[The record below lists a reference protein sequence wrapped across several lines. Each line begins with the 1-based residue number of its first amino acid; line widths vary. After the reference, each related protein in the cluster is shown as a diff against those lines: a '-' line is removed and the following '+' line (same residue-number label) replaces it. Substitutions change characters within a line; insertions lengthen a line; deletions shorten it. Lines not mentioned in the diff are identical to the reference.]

1 MTREEVYSE
10 CLSKLY
16 ESNFLMLELP
26 TGFGKSKLSIDLVNN
41 LVENK
46 YKDKSVSMLLLV
58 AKRVHKETWKRE
70 FEKWGGINVD
80 SLTIECYESL
90 KKHENERFDILVM
103 DEVHHINSDLRLDAL
118 KTVDFG
124 NAIGLSATIPNKL
137 KMYFQYTYHMQIVSC
152 GIADAIENEVLPE
165 PKIILLPLQLDGKN
179 LSETLEVNP
188 KIKGKVYHDVYEKR
202 WTYRNQRLHAILKC
216 TQKQKLGEMNAQI
229 LKMKNLYAR
238 TRQEFFK
245 NKWLHSCGER
255 LQYLAYLKNDI
266 IKDILEK
273 LDKDRTITF
282 CKTIEQA
289 EILGNH
295 CIHSKNKDSD
305 QIYNDFNNRKIDHI
319 VSVNILN
326 ENANLTDCKYAIF
339 ANYSSSE
346 VIGPQRLGRSLRHK
360 SPIII
365 MPFYEGTREQEILE
379 NMIKDFNKDAIY
391 TIHTLGEMEEFIK
404 K

>member
-1 MTREEVYSE
+1 MTRENIYSE

-16 ESNFLMLELP
+16 KSKFLILELP

-41 LVENK
+41 LVKTK
-46 YKDKSVSMLLLV
+46 YKNTPVSMLLLV
-58 AKRVHKETWKRE
+58 AKRVHKETWEKE
-70 FEKWGGINVD
+70 FEKWGGINVN

-90 KKHENERFDILVM
+90 RKHKGERFDIIVM
-103 DEVHHINSDLRLDAL
+103 DEVHHINSNLRLDAL
-118 KTVDFG
+118 KTIDFG
-124 NAIGLSATIPNKL
+124 NIIGLSATIPNKL
-137 KMYFQYTYHMQIVSC
+137 KMYLQYTYHMQIVSC

-165 PKIILLPLQLDGKN
+165 PKIVLMPLQLDGKN
-179 LSETLEVNP
+179 PSETLEINP
-188 KIKGKVYHDVYEKR
+188 KVKGKVYHDSYEKR
-202 WTYRNQRLHAILKC
+202 WTYRNKKLHALLSC
-216 TQKQKLGEMNAQI
+216 TQKQKLSEMNAQI
-229 LKMKNLYAR
+229 LREKNLYNR
-238 TRQEFFK
+238 NRQEFFK
-245 NKWLHSCGER
+245 NKWLYSCGVR
-255 LQYLAYLKNDI
+255 LQYLAYLKNDT
-266 IKDILEK
+266 IKNILEK
-273 LDKDRTITF
+273 LNKDRTITF

-289 EILGNH
+289 ETLGKY
-295 CIHSKNKDSD
+295 CIHSKNKNSD

-326 ENANLTDCKYAIF
+326 ENANLVDCKYAIF

-365 MPFYEGTREQEILE
+365 MPYYEGTREQEILE

-391 TIHTLGEMEEFIK
+391 TIHSIAELEEFIK